1 MKSRYFFLS
10 ITLITIISIVQ
21 ISCGKGGSSSY
32 NNTTPP
38 PPSGNTGVEITMS
51 NMAFSPKSKTVAN
64 GTAVTWR
71 NGDSYSHT
79 VTSNDGS
86 SFSSGTI
93 TGGGTFAYTA
103 KVPGTYEYHCTIHG
117 ISMSG
122 TLIVSP

>member
-1 MKSRYFFLS
+1 MKKKYIFLA
-10 ITLITIISIVQ
+10 ITLIMITSAIQ
-21 ISCGKGGSSSY
+21 ISCSKGSSSY

-38 PPSGNTGVEITMS
+38 PPSGSTGVEITMYH
-51 NMAFSPKSKTVAN
+51 MAFSPASKTVAN

-71 NGDSYSHT
+71 NGDSYPHT

-86 SFSSGTI
+86 SFSSGNI
-93 TGGGTFAYTA
+93 AGGGKFVYTA
-103 KVPGTYEYHCTIHG
+103 NTPGTYEYHCTIHG